1 MCVITLVGSCSQ
13 GISDDY
19 QDISMWKKAWLEHA
33 DNTKKFKY
41 WSLVGSPTWGVKLQN
56 QSSKE

>member
-1 MCVITLVGSCSQ
+1 MRLKTIGIMCVITLVGSCSQ

-41 WSLVGSPTWGVKLQN
+41 WSLVGSPTWG
-56 QSSKE
+56 